1 MATRE
6 QIEVIKKTQGNIIKP
21 NLNDYDEQYKLA
33 SWEKARETLGLNG
46 DHLNIADWILTKHKG
61 TKIWS
66 KSALIVDSGE
76 QDVSTYSYEG
86 LYRLSNKWASAL
98 QKMGIKKGDK
108 VFIFMPKCAEVY
120 VSFLGILKC
129 GAVAGTMFAA
139 FGEDA
144 IKQRLGDCEAKAVI
158 TSPELKGRID
168 NVEKDLPNLKTI
180 IVADKKAHDTNK
192 CDKEVCYYCLID
204 EGSDAFEA
212 VKTKA
217 EDPAFILY
225 TSGTTGKSKGVIH
238 AHRAVVQ
245 QYFTS
250 KWVLDLKEDDTY
262 WCTADHGWVTG
273 ISYGIIGPL
282 ACGVRQVIYSGRF
295 DPQMWYTMID
305 KYKVTVFY
313 TAPTAVRMLMKSG
326 ENITKKFGFNS
337 LRHLCSVGEPLNPE
351 AIRWGL
357 KVFGLAFHDT
367 WWQTETGAML
377 ICNYPS
383 MDIKLGSMGKPVPG
397 VEATIIDDKGNELG
411 EGAHGNLAVK
421 PGWPSMMKEIYKNP
435 EKYKEYFVNGWYTTG
450 DKAYKDRDGYFWFI
464 GRADDVINTSGERVG
479 PFEVES
485 ALVEHP
491 AIAEAGVIG
500 KPDAL
505 RGEIIKAFVT
515 LRAGNEWSD
524 DLYEEL
530 KALVKK
536 RLAGHAYPREID
548 VVDSLPKTSSGKIM
562 RRVLKAREL
571 GLDEGDTS
579 TLEKD

>member
-1 MATRE
+1 MSTK
-6 QIEVIKKTQGNIIKP
+6 QKIEVIKKPQSTLFKP
-21 NLNDYDEQYKLA
+21 NLSDYDEFYRSA
-33 SWEKARETLGLNG
+33 NWEKSEESLGLKEEY
-46 DHLNIADWILTKHKG
+46 LNIADWIFERHKG
-61 TKIWS
+61 TDVWN
-66 KSALIVDSGE
+66 KSALIIDSGK
-76 QDVSTYSYEG
+76 QDVSTYSYER
-86 LYRLSNKWASAL
+86 LYRLSNKWANAL
-98 QKMGIKKGDK
+98 QKLGVKRQDK
-108 VFIFMPKCAEVY
+108 VFIFMPKCSEVY
-120 VSFLGILKC
+120 VSFLGAMKC

-144 IKQRLGDCEAKAVI
+144 IKQRLEDSESSVVV
-158 TSPELKGRID
+158 TSPELKSRID
-168 NVEKDLPNLKTI
+168 NVAKDLPNLKV
-180 IVADKKAHDTNK
+180 IVLADKRAHDNKK
-192 CDKEVCYYCLID
+192 CDSKNCYYCLLD
-204 EGSDAFEA
+204 ESSVEFEP
-212 VKTKA
+212 VKTKPD
-217 EDPAFILY
+217 DPAFILY

-238 AHRAVVQ
+238 AHRAIVQ
-245 QYFTS
+245 QYQTS
-250 KWVLDLKEDDTY
+250 KWVLDLKENDTY

-282 ACGVRQVIYSGRF
+282 ACGVRQLVYSGRF

-313 TAPTAVRMLMKSG
+313 TAPTAIRMLMKAG
-326 ENITKKFGFNS
+326 ENITKKFKFNS

-357 KVFGLAFHDT
+357 KVFGLAFHDS
-367 WWQTETGAML
+367 WWQTETGAIL
-377 ICNYPS
+377 ISNYPS

-397 VEATIIDDKGNELG
+397 VEATIIDDKGKELG
-411 EGAHGNLAVK
+411 EGAHGNLAIK
-421 PGWPSMMKEIYKNP
+421 PGWPSMMKEIYKDP
-435 EKYKEYFVNGWYTTG
+435 EKYKEYFTDGWYTTG
-450 DKAYKDRDGYFWFI
+450 DKAYKDKDGYFWFI
-464 GRADDVINTSGERVG
+464 SRADDVINTSGERVG

-515 LRAGNEWSD
+515 MTSGYEWSD
-524 DLYEEL
+524 ALYDEL
-530 KALVKK
+530 KSLVKK
-536 RLAGHAYPREID
+536 QLAGHAYPREIE
-548 VVDSLPKTSSGKIM
+548 VADSLPKTSSGKIM